1 MSVES
6 VPRGAAWRTWAGEV
20 QQRWQEAAP
29 SQRTR
34 VQVAIL
40 LASVVVAYHY
50 SLKTLIQ
57 NLGVDTPLAYV
68 GLVPAIALGLA
79 AALRHPRQEPAIHD
93 RQLDYIIG
101 LPLIASAVFI
111 NMVVPGHLSDLY
123 WIWRLDLLTLPLFV
137 AGVVTLLF
145 GVRVLWRQKI
155 AIVYLV
161 LAWPLPYTMLLLNI
175 LNDFTNATIS
185 ALKAVLKVIP
195 VAHPIAGSDGSLFS
209 IVHNGRAFPLSV
221 VSACS
226 GVNGVV
232 GFLLVGAAFGVLV
245 QGPRL
250 RKLLWLAGGMFLLW
264 GINIGRLVFIFWA
277 GRTWGEQVAINVLH
291 PFVGLV
297 TYCLGVAIMLL
308 SLGPLGLRL
317 GPEGQTHAPSSGGA
331 PRPALRAFFP
341 AVGIVVLAA
350 LILGVQ
356 DSNLKQYDMVANAA
370 GEPKL
375 ASYSLNPAAPD
386 GWKASFYTSY
396 TWAQP
401 FFGSN
406 STWYRFVYD
415 PTGAPTALH
424 SSLPVTADV
433 INSTQLNSF
442 SAYGVQAC
450 YQFHGYKLRDAAQ
463 VTLGGGIKGEAL
475 SWSSGNH
482 GDWSMLYWIWP
493 IKSSG
498 ATHFERVILYL
509 QDIGRNIVS
518 VSGPVT
524 GIRSL
529 QGALRVSD
537 PNDVRLINER
547 AFLVDFARDVVRK
560 QAAVT
565 PGSQLPG
572 LALAMGFSENT
583 PAPISNAAALARAQ
597 RLGYHLPAHPRRRMS
612 HQSSTSQSGK

>member
-1 MSVES
+1 
-6 VPRGAAWRTWAGEV
+6 
-20 QQRWQEAAP
+20 
-29 SQRTR
+29 
-34 VQVAIL
+34 VQVAIFI
-40 LASVVVAYHY
+40 ASVVVAYHY
-50 SLKTLIQ
+50 SLTTLMQ

-79 AALRHPRQEPAIHD
+79 AALRHPRREPAIHD

-111 NMVVPGHLSDLY
+111 NTVVPGHLSDLY

-155 AIVYLV
+155 AIVYLI

-185 ALKAVLKVIP
+185 ALKTVLKVIP

-209 IVHNGRAFPLSV
+209 IVHHGRAFPLSV

-250 RKLLWLAGGMFLLW
+250 RKLLWLAGGMLLLW
-264 GINIGRLVFIFWA
+264 AINIGRLVFIFWA

-297 TYCLGVAIMLL
+297 TYCSGVAIMLL
-308 SLGPLGLRL
+308 ALGPLGLQL
-317 GPEGQTHAPSSGGA
+317 GPQLETNDKAA
-331 PRPALRAFFP
+331 VAAARPALSAFFP
-341 AVGIVVLAA
+341 AVGIVALAA

-356 DSNLKQYDMVANAA
+356 NGNLIQYNMVANAA

-375 ASYSLNPAAPD
+375 ASYSLNPAAPA

-401 FFGSN
+401 YFGSN

-424 SSLPVTADV
+424 SSLPITADV
-433 INSTQLNSF
+433 INSTKLDSF

-450 YQFHGYKLRDAAQ
+450 YQFHGYKLRDAASA
-463 VTLGGGIKGEAL
+463 TLGGGIKGEAL
-475 SWSSGNH
+475 SWSSSNH

-493 IKSSG
+493 VKSSG
-498 ATHFERVILYL
+498 ATHYERVILYL
-509 QDIGRNIVS
+509 QDVDRTTVS
-518 VSGPVT
+518 APGPVT
-524 GIRSL
+524 GIKSL
-529 QGALRVSD
+529 QGALRLSD

-547 AFLVDFARDVVRK
+547 AFLVEFAREIVKK
-560 QAAVT
+560 QATVT

-572 LALAMGFSENT
+572 LAVALGFSLDE
-583 PAPISNAAALARAQ
+583 PAAPISRDVALARAK
-597 RLGYHLPAHPRRRMS
+597 RLGYQLNAHPRQTNRA
-612 HQSSTSQSGK
+612 GK

>member
-6 VPRGAAWRTWAGEV
+6 VSRGAAWRTWAGEW
-20 QQRWQEAAP
+20 QARWQEAAP
-29 SQRTR
+29 AQRTR
-34 VQVAIL
+34 VQVAIF

-50 SLKTLIQ
+50 SLKTLLQ

-79 AALRHPRQEPAIHD
+79 AALRHPRREPAIHD

-111 NMVVPGHLSDLY
+111 NMVVPGHLTDLY

-155 AIVYLV
+155 AILYLV

-185 ALKAVLKVIP
+185 SLKVVLKVIP
-195 VAHPIAGSDGSLFS
+195 VAHPMAGSDGSLFS
-209 IVHNGRAFPLSV
+209 IVHHGRAFPLSV

-250 RKLLWLAGGMFLLW
+250 RKILWLTGGMLLLW
-264 GINIGRLVFIFWA
+264 GINVGRLLFIFWA

-291 PFVGLV
+291 PFVGLI
-297 TYCLGVAIMLL
+297 TYCVGIAIMMLA
-308 SLGPLGLRL
+308 LGPLGLRL
-317 GPEGQTHAPSSGGA
+317 GPEVEKRGAPATAA
-331 PRPALRAFFP
+331 PRPALGAFFP
-341 AVGIVVLAA
+341 AVGVVVLAA
-350 LILGVQ
+350 LMLGVQ
-356 DSNLKQYDMVANAA
+356 DGNLKQYDMVANAA

-401 FFGSN
+401 YFGGN
-406 STWYRFVYD
+406 STWYRFTYN

-463 VTLGGGIKGEAL
+463 VSLGGGIRGQAL

-493 IKSSG
+493 VKSSG
-498 ATHFERVILYL
+498 ATHYERVILYL
-509 QDIGRNIVS
+509 QDIDRTIVK
-518 VSGPVT
+518 VPGPVT
-524 GIRSL
+524 GIKSL

-547 AFLVDFARDVVRK
+547 AFLVEFAREVVRK

-565 PGSQLPG
+565 PGSQLPD
-572 LALAMGFSENT
+572 LALAMGFSEN
-583 PAPISNAAALARAQ
+583 APRPLSNAEALVRAK
-597 RLGYHLPAHPRRRMS
+597 RLGYKLQTHPGRRVPPPSRTS
-612 HQSSTSQSGK
+612 HTGK